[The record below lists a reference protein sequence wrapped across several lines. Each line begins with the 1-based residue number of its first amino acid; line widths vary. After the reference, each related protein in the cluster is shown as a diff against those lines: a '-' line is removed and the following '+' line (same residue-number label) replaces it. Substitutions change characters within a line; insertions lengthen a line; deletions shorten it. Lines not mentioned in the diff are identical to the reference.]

1 MMKTITFWVII
12 FGVTIG
18 LGIGKWYSAN
28 TEKTYSLNADGSVT
42 YTKIFTPTSKVLRE
56 IVIPQNLLLKYD
68 PTFAEATY
76 EQVSRCLITDAW
88 ESVFCEAVQFIL
100 KFILRLTI
108 LSGILFL
115 MVHVVLEN
123 IKSLTNA
130 SEKFLDL
137 GFKLLGYSLF
147 LWLTLPA
154 FGSQIPPY
162 LLDFAQEAFKPLIVF

>member
-1 MMKTITFWVII
+1 MKTIFPIILGLVIC
-12 FGVTIG
+12 
-18 LGIGKWYSAN
+18 LGIGKWYSAH

-42 YTKIFTPTSKVLRE
+42 YTKVFTPRSKVLRE
-56 IVIPQNLLLKYD
+56 IVIPQEVLLKYD
-68 PTFAEATY
+68 PTFTEATY

-88 ESVFCEAVQFIL
+88 KSVFLETVQFIL

-108 LSGILFL
+108 LSGVLFL

-130 SEKFLDL
+130 SKFLTL

-147 LWLTLPA
+147 LWLIQPA
-154 FGSQIPPY
+154 SASQIPPY